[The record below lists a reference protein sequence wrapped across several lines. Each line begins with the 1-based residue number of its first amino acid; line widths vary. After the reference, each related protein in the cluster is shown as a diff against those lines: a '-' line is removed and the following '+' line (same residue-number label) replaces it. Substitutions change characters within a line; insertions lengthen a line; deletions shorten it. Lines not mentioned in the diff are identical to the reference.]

1 MNMLNI
7 SVDTLRP
14 ERFEQMTRRR
24 GHERV
29 MDAIH
34 NAIRLGY
41 DPVKVIFLTPL
52 SGCFKSAPCFRLCAV
67 AAFARSVALWYD
79 ERSAISYL
87 HHSKQVPLTYCRKN
101 N

>member
-1 MNMLNI
+1 MRRTCGRLRCRVAHANWLLCAGMNMLNI

-41 DPVKVIFLTPL
+41 DPVKVIFLTPAQGVSKVL
-52 SGCFKSAPCFRLCAV
+52 RASACV
-67 AAFARSVALWYD
+67 LW
-79 ERSAISYL
+79 L
-87 HHSKQVPLTYCRKN
+87 HSLAQ
-101 N
+101 

>member
-1 MNMLNI
+1 MLNI

-34 NAIRLGY
+34 HAIRLGY
-41 DPVKVIFLTPL
+41 DPVKAC
-52 SGCFKSAPCFRLCAV
+52 S
-67 AAFARSVALWYD
+67 
-79 ERSAISYL
+79 
-87 HHSKQVPLTYCRKN
+87 CRCVHEMMSQP
-101 N
+101 